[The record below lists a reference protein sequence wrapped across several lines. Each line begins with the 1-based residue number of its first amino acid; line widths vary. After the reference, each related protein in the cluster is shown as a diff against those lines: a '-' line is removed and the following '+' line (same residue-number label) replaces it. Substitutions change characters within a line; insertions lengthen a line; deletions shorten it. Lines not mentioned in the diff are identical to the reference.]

1 MSFSF
6 FLKLNDKVNKIILSQ
21 GIFMINMKALGL
33 IDQKLLARL
42 QFSKIGQDH
51 RVKMLLPVERSCQK
65 KLMRNTKALAFTDQ
79 KLLARLKF

>member
-1 MSFSF
+1 MHYENSNVNCSEVKTNVIF
-6 FLKLNDKVNKIILSQ
+6 FFFKVDKIILSQ

-42 QFSKIGQDH
+42 QFSKVGQDH

-65 KLMRNTKALAFTDQ
+65 NSCEIPKL
-79 KLLARLKF
+79 